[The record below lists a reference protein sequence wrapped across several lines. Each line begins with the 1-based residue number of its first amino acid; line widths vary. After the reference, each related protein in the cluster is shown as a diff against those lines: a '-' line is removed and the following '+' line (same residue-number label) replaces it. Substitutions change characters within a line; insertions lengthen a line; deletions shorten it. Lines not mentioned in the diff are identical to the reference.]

1 MRIFFIVFTLI
12 YSNSLFS
19 KSINLNF
26 EIEWKSIHLADVEWN
41 IVLSDYNYTID
52 FIIQSYGMTDK
63 IFKYKSTTNIEGVI
77 ENNQLRPLIYKS
89 KTKSSRQDVFTNI
102 SFNSKGQIQEFEI
115 SKQLDNLQIFQQDNM
130 INEYQYFSDPISQL
144 TQYFLFEN
152 DSDRMIIDGL
162 NIYSLKSQKLK
173 DEIFENNNPSLYEG
187 TTKSMNLVF
196 PFFQGLHK
204 ENKKNNLE
212 EIKMYYIEIDDL
224 FIPIQYDIKSK
235 KFGAKLYLKSYQ
247 INNL

>member
-1 MRIFFIVFTLI
+1 M
-12 YSNSLFS
+12 LFS

-26 EIEWKSIHLADVEWN
+26 EIDWKSVHLADVEWN

-102 SFNSKGQIQEFEI
+102 SFNNKGQIQEFEI

-173 DEIFENNNPSLYEG
+173 DEIFENNKSSLYEG
-187 TTKSMNLVF
+187 IAKSMNLIF

-235 KFGAKLYLKSYQ
+235 KFAAKLYLKSYQ